1 MVTTPG
7 GFRSTYNPVKDWAIE
22 HGLRASG
29 RWEDPKPPPEIE
41 DPYAEPLAD
50 GEPAPPRPAKPRSAE
65 KRAIL
70 EEVLADVTGV
80 AVDVPEFPELHRD
93 RPEPAPV
100 RHLFEEDD
108 NPQIR
113 AYNSEGVPVPYPEND
128 TTASVDKALFDGKI
142 DATDPEMAVSPDV
155 SPNAEKAEKSPR
167 KSVSDS
173 VWRAARGIVKKR
185 RHLAPSQTTAGRRN
199 MYISKKAR
207 ELGITFEEAEAMTP
221 KRPNATRARRNKK

>member
-7 GFRSTYNPVKDWAIE
+7 EFRSTYNPVKDWAME

-29 RWEDPKPPPEIE
+29 RWDEPKPKPEV
-41 DPYAEPLAD
+41 DPYGEPLAD
-50 GEPAPPRPAKPRSAE
+50 GDPAPPRPAKARSAE
-65 KRAIL
+65 KRAVI
-70 EEVLADVTGV
+70 EEVLAEVTGV
-80 AVDVPEFPELHRD
+80 LVEVPEFPELHRD

-113 AYNSEGVPVPYPEND
+113 PYFSEGVPVPYPENEK
-128 TTASVDKALFDGKI
+128 TASVDKGVFQGKTAADG
-142 DATDPEMAVSPDV
+142 PETGISRDVSPD
-155 SPNAEKAEKSPR
+155 AETGEKRPR

-173 VWRAARGIVKKR
+173 VWRATRGIVRKR
-185 RHLAPSQTTAGRRN
+185 RHLAPSQTTAGRRK
-199 MYISKKAR
+199 MYIAKKAR
-207 ELGITFEEAEAMTP
+207 ELGITFEEAEKMTP